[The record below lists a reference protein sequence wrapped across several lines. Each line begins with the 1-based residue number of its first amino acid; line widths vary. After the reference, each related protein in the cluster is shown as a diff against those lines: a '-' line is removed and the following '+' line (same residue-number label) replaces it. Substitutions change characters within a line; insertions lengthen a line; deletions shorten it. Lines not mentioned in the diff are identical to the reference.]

1 MDAQKSGFP
10 RYTLFL
16 LLFGL
21 SCATGPALAATITVN
36 TATDDFGSNLD
47 NCSLREAIE
56 SANDNFDFGGCDHSG
71 IYGDLISDNINL
83 PELDPPG
90 AFTLTR
96 YTGHDNANNSTDLDI
111 IGSVHINGFS
121 AANTIIR
128 GDTSDPDEQ
137 RERIFHIIEGTV
149 TLDDMTIR
157 DGFVDSGGD
166 GGGLRTEPGSTT
178 ILNRVV
184 VGLNIADGNGGGI
197 WNRGTMTL
205 NASAVTNNVTQS
217 ADVGGG
223 GIYNTG
229 VLNINDSRILTNR
242 TEGLNVEGNGAGIY
256 SLVELNMVNSHV
268 NGNEIDVESALAEPI
283 EGEGGGLYLHGTFHI
298 EDSTIS
304 NNIARGRGGAFE
316 SEGADGGGIY
326 CEGLDEGI
334 IERSLITGN
343 DALNMGASAVSDGGG
358 IHGCAGLVISDSVI
372 SANLSEGD
380 GGGIFMNGARMLR
393 TTVYNNRAEFDGGG
407 ISEAGHVE
415 NSTIA
420 NNTAG
425 FTGGG
430 VQGSSGSFRNVTIT
444 GNIAENDDSEATSA
458 GGITGGAG
466 GPIITNSVIAGNTDN
481 VNTSEDCDGTLTS
494 LNYNLIQNAT
504 GCGGLNQEG
513 LDKLNVQAELEA
525 LAANGGIMVGAT
537 VGTVPQQAMLTRM
550 PQLNSNVLEI
560 GDPAG
565 CKDADGVLL
574 LTDQIGRDRTEQG
587 FDFNLGFPGVCDA
600 GALEF
605 SFVVF
610 EDGFE

>member
-1 MDAQKSGFP
+1 MDAQEIGFP

-36 TATDDFGSNLD
+36 TATDDFGSNLS

-56 SANDNFDFGGCDHSG
+56 SANDNFDFGGCSHSG
-71 IYGDLISDNINL
+71 VYGDLFADNINL

-111 IGSVHINGFS
+111 IGSVRIRGFS

-128 GDTSDPDEQ
+128 GDTSDPDDQ
-137 RERIFHIIEGTV
+137 RERIFHILEGTV
-149 TLDDMTIR
+149 TLEDMTIR

-256 SLVELNMVNSHV
+256 SLAELNMVNSHV

-304 NNIARGRGGAFE
+304 NNIARGRDTALSSDGAN
-316 SEGADGGGIY
+316 GGGVF
-326 CEGLDEGI
+326 CTGTAVGT
-334 IERSLITGN
+334 IERTLITGN
-343 DALNMGASAVSDGGG
+343 DALNMGLIAISSGGG
-358 IHGCAGLVISDSVI
+358 IAGCNGLVIMDSVI
-372 SANLSEGD
+372 SANLSEGS
-380 GGGIFMNGARMLR
+380 GGGITMNGAQMLR
-393 TTVYNNRAEFDGGG
+393 TTVYNNRADRFGGG
-407 ISEAGHVE
+407 IANAGEVV

-425 FTGGG
+425 LTGGG
-430 VQGSSGSFRNVTIT
+430 VGAGGGSFHNCTIT
-444 GNIAENDDSEATSA
+444 GNIAENDDSAAVSA
-458 GGITGGAG
+458 GGITGNAT
-466 GPIITNSVIAGNTDN
+466 IMNTVIAGNTDN
-481 VNTSEDCDGTLTS
+481 VNSSEDCAGTLNS

-525 LAANGGIMVGAT
+525 LTANGGIMVGAT
-537 VGTVPQQAMLTRM
+537 VGTVAQQAMLTRM
-550 PQLNSNVLEI
+550 PQPDSNVLEI

-587 FDFNLGFPGVCDA
+587 FDFNLGAPGVCDA